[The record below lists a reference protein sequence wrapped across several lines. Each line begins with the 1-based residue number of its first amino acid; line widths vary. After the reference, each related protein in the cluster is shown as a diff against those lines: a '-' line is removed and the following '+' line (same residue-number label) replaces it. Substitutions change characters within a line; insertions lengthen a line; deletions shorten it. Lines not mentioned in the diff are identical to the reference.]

1 MSLSDYNDPVEK
13 IAALKA
19 ATLDP
24 AILNVLDPG
33 ADSPF
38 NVTEDIYVFN
48 TEFCYIFI
56 DGYSRDLIDSDGSH
70 HSQEWLIESGEI
82 LKDFLVV
89 LYVKDSD
96 ITYSDPITTY
106 QNRLAACYTTPPTTA
121 YGTNSFASNAN
132 GAILVQGHKILNSNN
147 NDYSFYSIT
156 TPKPI
161 PPNTTLHGGNA
172 TESFAKYFNV
182 PDDW

>member
-24 AILNVLDPG
+24 ALVNIL
-33 ADSPF
+33 DSTDNPF

-48 TEFCYIFI
+48 TEFCYLLI
-56 DGYSRDLIDSDGSH
+56 DGESRTLSASDGSH

-82 LKDFLVV
+82 LKDFVIV
-89 LYVKDSD
+89 YYVNDSD
-96 ITYSDPITTY
+96 ITYSDPIAIY
-106 QNRLAACYTTPPTTA
+106 QNRLIPCYTTSLTTVS
-121 YGTNSFASNAN
+121 GITPFTSGVN
-132 GAILVQGHKILNSNN
+132 GAILVQGYKILNSNN
-147 NDYSFYSIT
+147 DDYSFFSIVS
-156 TPKPI
+156 PKPI
-161 PPNTTLHGGNA
+161 PPNTTLHGGSA
-172 TESFAKYFNV
+172 TLSYAKYFNV